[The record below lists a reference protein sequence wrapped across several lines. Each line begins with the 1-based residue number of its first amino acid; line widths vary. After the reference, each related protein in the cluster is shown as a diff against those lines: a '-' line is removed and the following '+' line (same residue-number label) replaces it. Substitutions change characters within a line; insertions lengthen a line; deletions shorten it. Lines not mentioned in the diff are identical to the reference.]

1 MQELCCSAAVN
12 ILHKLVLIL
21 SHNFVSIKLQL
32 NFITQ
37 DCLEKRWPILNK
49 EEELWRTEVT
59 LPLSGNIILLIQNHQ
74 VKQFLN
80 ISEWSGRRR
89 RESLRRNLTQLTT
102 KKRNTGEW
110 VYCHYIDNLDLLIL
124 LQNGD
129 FSSSLWD
136 WANQKHG
143 KHNSAVRFNSRHRH
157 LTGKSH
163 KLISFHLNILMTG
176 SVDWKTLNIGRIL
189 ITKIVKMMCCHMIV
203 NDLKALCYRYSILFI
218 LWLINLNVK
227 IFLNVDFKRLHNI
240 STHIYNL

>member
-1 MQELCCSAAVN
+1 MHCQ
-12 ILHKLVLIL
+12 
-21 SHNFVSIKLQL
+21 
-32 NFITQ
+32 
-37 DCLEKRWPILNK
+37 
-49 EEELWRTEVT
+49 
-59 LPLSGNIILLIQNHQ
+59 
-74 VKQFLN
+74 
-80 ISEWSGRRR
+80 
-89 RESLRRNLTQLTT
+89 
-102 KKRNTGEW
+102 
-110 VYCHYIDNLDLLIL
+110 YIDNLDLLIL

-163 KLISFHLNILMTG
+163 KLISFHLNVLMTG

-227 IFLNVDFKRLHNI
+227 LFLHVDFKRLHNI
-240 STHIYNL
+240 CTMYTSTHIYNLYNFSFHVWQEIEFCRNIGFPKLFKVRYEIILKKLPDLVI